1 MPVPLGVKPDH
12 SFNEP
17 LGLLSDCHRR
27 IEQFLDLLIK
37 VNDEATDDLSATH
50 REALQVALRYFSV
63 AAPKHTQDEEAS
75 LFPRLR
81 DVNSPE
87 ARQAMAKLDALESDH
102 VRADAAHAEMDVLG
116 LRWLQD
122 GRLAPEKRQRMR
134 ELLNELRELYRGH
147 IEIEDRE
154 VFPLAARVL
163 SPDQVDQVGQEM
175 AERRGLSK

>member
-1 MPVPLGVKPDH
+1 ML
-12 SFNEP
+12 ER
-17 LGLLSDCHRR
+17 CHRR
-27 IEQFLDLLIK
+27 LEETLATLAAPSRQA
-37 VNDEATDDLSATH
+37 VDEALAFIDRAVKRHED
-50 REALQVALRYFSV
+50 
-63 AAPKHTQDEEAS
+63 DEEAS